1 MDILLIRF
9 SSLGDIVLATAV
21 VEALYN
27 KYPGIR
33 IRFLTKKAYEPLFE
47 GDDRVEGV
55 TGIRGRESPLE
66 IARMLG
72 RDGYDVVIDL
82 HGSPRSVSV
91 VSLLRSPVKFRVDK
105 HAVARRLMIWSRNRF
120 RRSFDM
126 LGSYLETVK
135 TLGVSE
141 RVFPRLVPSAPALKS
156 ADDLLKGFGASLVG
170 VAPGARHD
178 TKRWNERSFA
188 LLADEIARRGRLPV
202 FVGDEGDAPVVERIR
217 KTMKMESVSF
227 AGGTGLSVTVA
238 LVSRMRAFVTNDSG
252 LMHVAGA
259 LGVPFVAVFGPTHP
273 DLGFAPG
280 YPSGTVV
287 HSGAPCSPCSLH
299 GRAPCRFERRFC
311 MDDISWEL
319 VMERLEEKF

>member
-33 IRFLTKKAYEPLFE
+33 IRFLTKKMYEPLFE
-47 GDDRVEGV
+47 GDGRIEGV

-105 HAVARRLMIWSRNRF
+105 HALARRLMIWSRNRF

-126 LGSYLETVK
+126 LGSYLETVR
-135 TLGVSE
+135 TLGVSD
-141 RVFPRLVPSAPALKS
+141 RVFPRLVPSVAALKT
-156 ADDLLKGFGASLVG
+156 ADDLLKGLDTSFVG
-170 VAPGARHD
+170 VAPGAKHD
-178 TKRWNERSFA
+178 TKRWNEPSFA

-202 FVGDEGDAPVVERIR
+202 FVGDGGDVPVVERVR
-217 KTMKMESVSF
+217 KAMRMESVSF
-227 AGGTGLSVTVA
+227 AGGTELSVTVA
-238 LVSRMRAFVTNDSG
+238 LVSKMRAFVTNDSG
-252 LMHVAGA
+252 LMHIAGA

-273 DLGFAPG
+273 ALGFAPG
-280 YPSGTVV
+280 YPSGTIV

-299 GRAPCRFERRFC
+299 GRAPCRFGRRFC
-311 MDDISWEL
+311 MDDVSWEV
-319 VMERLEEKF
+319 VMEKLEEKL